1 MRTLW
6 TFLAQKYSRSLKRF
20 YPYLS
25 PIKTQLDYIIIG
37 QGFAGSA
44 LALELSAR
52 GKKIM
57 VIDEPDRNLSSRVA
71 AGMVN
76 PFASKGLIK
85 TWMAE
90 TIFPHLH
97 SFYASAE
104 RLLQTNFFFPA
115 LIYRPFL
122 TIEEQNHWIATTSD
136 PSIAYFVDATFT
148 TSTYGNQIHD
158 PLGGIVAR
166 WGGYLDANLY
176 LDSVRNWLVDLE
188 SFRGKRFNISE
199 LNETEAGV
207 SYQDIHASKAI
218 FCTGIPTASD
228 FGWLPVIKL
237 KGEVLQIKLNEV
249 PDLIYNRGVY
259 AVASGQPMIYKA
271 GSTYQLKNITE
282 GITEA
287 GRNELEIKLKQ
298 LFKLPF
304 ETVGQDWGLRPTTI
318 DRKPVL
324 GYWPGFE
331 NRIIF
336 NGLGTKGVSLAPY
349 FSGVLADWLEGKIEL
364 KKEVNIKRF
373 KALYS

>member
-1 MRTLW
+1 
-6 TFLAQKYSRSLKRF
+6 
-20 YPYLS
+20 
-25 PIKTQLDYIIIG
+25 
-37 QGFAGSA
+37 
-44 LALELSAR
+44 
-52 GKKIM
+52 M
-57 VIDEPDRNLSSRVA
+57 VIDEPHRNLSSRVA

-85 TWMAE
+85 TWLAE

-104 RLLQTNFFFPA
+104 KLLQTRFFFPQP
-115 LIYRPFL
+115 IYRPFL
-122 TIEEQNHWIATTSD
+122 TIEEQNHWIAQTSD
-136 PSIAYFVDATFT
+136 PSIAHFVEATFT
-148 TSTYGNQIHD
+148 TSKYGHDIHD
-158 PLGGIVAR
+158 PLGGILAK
-166 WGGYLDANLY
+166 WGGYLNANLY
-176 LDSVRNWLVDLE
+176 LDCVRAWLIAKEYFQTERFQLSDLSETVDGI
-188 SFRGKRFNISE
+188 FYKNIQ
-199 LNETEAGV
+199 AKK
-207 SYQDIHASKAI
+207 II
-218 FCTGIPTASD
+218 FCTGVTWNNPD
-228 FGWLPVIKL
+228 FDWLPVIKL
-237 KGEVLQIKLNEV
+237 KGEVLRIKLNEV
-249 PDLIYNRGVY
+249 PDVIYNRGVY

-298 LFKLPF
+298 LFKIPF

-349 FSGVLADWLEGKIEL
+349 FASVLADWLNGKLEL
-364 KKEVNIKRF
+364 LPEINITRF
-373 KALYS
+373 KALYSRFR